1 MRAISEQAKTDAIEK
16 FFNSEYT
23 VYFED
28 IMKEIELAARS
39 GLNYC
44 AHKIKVPDNI
54 YLVVK
59 NKIIKD
65 LQEKSFSIGEVK
77 HSVIGI
83 KW

>member
-1 MRAISEQAKTDAIEK
+1 
-16 FFNSEYT
+16 
-23 VYFED
+23 
-28 IMKEIELAARS
+28 MKEIELAARS